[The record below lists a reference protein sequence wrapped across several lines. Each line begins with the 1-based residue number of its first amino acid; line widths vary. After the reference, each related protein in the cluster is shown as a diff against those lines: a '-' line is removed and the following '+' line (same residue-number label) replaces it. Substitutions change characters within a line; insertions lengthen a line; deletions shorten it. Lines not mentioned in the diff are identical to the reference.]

1 MQHFLSQVFFIAT
14 DSITALE
21 AAADGSSDSG
31 VSVTCKA
38 AKPAESGEID
48 HVAACGTDWGCR
60 AEQRL
65 QSSVGEAEL
74 PLHEEKVTREW
85 ADYYLLVIKHL
96 EMTSHAEDHIN
107 CILLI

>member
-48 HVAACGTDWGCR
+48 HVAACGTD
-60 AEQRL
+60 
-65 QSSVGEAEL
+65 
-74 PLHEEKVTREW
+74 
-85 ADYYLLVIKHL
+85 
-96 EMTSHAEDHIN
+96 
-107 CILLI
+107 